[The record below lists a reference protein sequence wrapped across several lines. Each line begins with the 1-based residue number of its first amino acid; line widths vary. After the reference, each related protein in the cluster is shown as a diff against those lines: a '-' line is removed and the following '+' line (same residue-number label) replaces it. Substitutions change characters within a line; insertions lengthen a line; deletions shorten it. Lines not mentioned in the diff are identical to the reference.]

1 MISGEKAIREALLD
15 RGTTFAGKPDFYSY
29 AKNDAFAFYDF
40 TPKYR
45 ACIMNEFFKSQ
56 QTEFQG
62 IAQNAATMFI
72 LFFRVTCT
80 IIGYVCF
87 HKQFD
92 ANDKDVTAILEL
104 GKQFGNFIIFGVI
117 CDYLPWAKV
126 LLKTKLKKFEAFS
139 KELADYSDKIFQ
151 IQSEEGTGN
160 SMIDI
165 FNRVY
170 EKTTDNETTSFKFDE
185 PTVRKQVSS
194 LFGAGF
200 ATTAVTLKYSLMMM
214 ALYPDVQRNF
224 MKSLIV
230 WWVRIVI
237 RNLLTKTI
245 CLTLWL

>member
-29 AKNDAFAFYDF
+29 TKNDAFAFYDF

-126 LLKTKLKKFEAFS
+126 LLKTKLKSLKRFLKS
-139 KELADYSDKIFQ
+139 WQ
-151 IQSEEGTGN
+151 I
-160 SMIDI
+160 I
-165 FNRVY
+165 
-170 EKTTDNETTSFKFDE
+170 
-185 PTVRKQVSS
+185 
-194 LFGAGF
+194 
-200 ATTAVTLKYSLMMM
+200 
-214 ALYPDVQRNF
+214 
-224 MKSLIV
+224 
-230 WWVRIVI
+230 
-237 RNLLTKTI
+237 LTKFFRFKAKRVLVI
-245 CLTLWL
+245 L